1 MTPPKDHLCQEHSG
15 ILMWMKINVAM
26 GTVAVALLGY
36 SSFVQVPNLRYDIAK
51 EQARMESDIR
61 REVQDIRDR
70 VSQLEARLR

>member
-15 ILMWMKINVAM
+15 ILMWMKINAVL
-26 GTVAVALLGY
+26 GTVAVGLLGY